1 MKKTLQTNI
10 AMNDSLSYRPFT
22 AMFVWSFFNFIK
34 LFVCYYCYVCIFHWY
49 FTRKCRDEFVVWWDI

>member
-34 LFVCYYCYVCIFHWY
+34 LFVCYYCYVCIFH
-49 FTRKCRDEFVVWWDI
+49 